1 MDDDTLRRRV
11 REVIGPLT
19 PSSSNLRA
27 RIAAS
32 ISQPRANPKMR
43 LWSWAI
49 ALTALSL
56 LVAIVGTAVNQS
68 RLLRARPAE
77 ESAFPSPT
85 PGETQVNVGAFK
97 GQGSLAFISN
107 ARLYM
112 LDGQAGVV
120 RAVGDAVE
128 TLGAWSPSGHWLLF
142 RRGQQPWLVAADG
155 SAAHPLPIRGAA
167 GWSPASDVLALIGTD
182 GLWLI
187 PTSGSSRRLVSA
199 TVGSFAWSLDGKM
212 LAYTVSRP
220 GAIDSVFTVEIESG
234 LAQEVR
240 LDLGRT
246 RIYNNS
252 TNNGITTIGWWADG
266 QGLLIQRDPD
276 HSASLAADGLPLE
289 SVPLQGG
296 MVQTLA
302 GLAPGSR
309 VTQSRDGRLLVTQG
323 LGRVVWENKK
333 VAVCDV
339 RTGEC
344 HDFQQP
350 TGKVSLEPA
359 WSTDNSRVAFVRAD
373 GGSSIPGFGPEAVTT
388 WNRTRSLW
396 VSDADGSHARE
407 IRAAGTGVFGPMWS
421 RDNRH
426 ILFMRDYSIWLLD
439 LDGAKPVRIAD
450 GLFGG
455 KLPTSSYGQ
464 ANWLGQLTWFR

>member
-1 MDDDTLRRRV
+1 MDDDILRRRV
-11 REVIGPLT
+11 RKIISPLT

-27 RIAAS
+27 RIVAS
-32 ISQPRANPKMR
+32 IPPRRPNPNVR

-56 LVAIVGTAVNQS
+56 LVAIVGTALSQS

-77 ESAFPSPT
+77 ESSIPSPS
-85 PGETQVNVGAFK
+85 PGETQINVGAFK

-107 ARLYM
+107 ARLYI

-120 RAVGDAVE
+120 RTVGAAGE

-155 SAAHPLPIRGAA
+155 SAAHALPIRGGA
-167 GWSPASDVLALIGTD
+167 GWSPASDILALVGPD

-187 PTSGSSRRLVSA
+187 PAIGSSRRLVSPP
-199 TVGSFAWSLDGKM
+199 VGSFAWSHDGRA

-220 GAIDSVFTVEIESG
+220 GATDSVFTVDIESG

-252 TNNGITTIGWWADG
+252 INNGITAIGWWADG

-289 SVPLQGG
+289 SVPLHGG
-296 MVQTLA
+296 IVQTLA

-309 VTQSRDGRLLVTQG
+309 LAQSQDGRLLITQG
-323 LGRVVWENKK
+323 LGRVAWENKK
-333 VAVCDV
+333 VAVCDA

-359 WSTDNSRVAFVRAD
+359 WSTDNARVAFVRAD
-373 GGSSIPGFGPEAVTT
+373 GGSSIPGFGPEAIAT

-396 VSDADGSHARE
+396 VSDAGGSQARE
-407 IRAAGTGVFGPMWS
+407 IQAAGKGVFGPMWS

-426 ILFMRDYSIWLLD
+426 ILFMRDYTIWLLD
-439 LDGAKPVRIAD
+439 LDGAKAVRIAD

-455 KLPTSSYGQ
+455 KLPSSSYGQ
-464 ANWLGQLTWFR
+464 ANWLGQLSWFR